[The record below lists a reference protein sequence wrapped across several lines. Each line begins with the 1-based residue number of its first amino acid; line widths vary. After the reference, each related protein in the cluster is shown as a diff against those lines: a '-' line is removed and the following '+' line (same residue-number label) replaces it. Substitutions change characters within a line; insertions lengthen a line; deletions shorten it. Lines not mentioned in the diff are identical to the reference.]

1 MNKMFKISSV
11 AAALVLGGLLTG
23 CGSSSNDGGSID
35 VNKTAEVKV
44 VDSLVTGAKVRVIGS
59 VAGKEGGD
67 TNSSGI
73 ATITYDG
80 NISSPVFYADEGGDT
95 AGGLKS
101 PKMYSNV
108 INDGKVVINPYTTLK
123 VAQPAAFDK
132 LPLSAAQ
139 KEDALKDYSA
149 TKDTEFAKATV
160 ALASM
165 LRCTPI
171 DAENVVSRGADNAT
185 QIAGTI
191 DSAATNADGNLSK
204 FVAELK
210 TATNTINAITAIDGL
225 PNDVNKTVQDIEVA
239 LTPANAA
246 CDN

>member
-23 CGSSSNDGGSID
+23 CGSSSNDGGST
-35 VNKTAEVKV
+35 TAEVTV
-44 VDSLVTGAKVRVIGS
+44 VDSIVKGATVKVLGS
-59 VAGKEGGD
+59 EAGKDGNVTDGNG
-67 TNSSGI
+67 T
-73 ATITYDG
+73 TTVTYDVK
-80 NISSPVFYADEGGDT
+80 ISNPVFYADEGGDT

-139 KEDALKDYSA
+139 KEQAVTDYSA
-149 TKDTEFAKATV
+149 VKDTEFAKATV

-171 DAENVVSRGADNAT
+171 DAEKVVSRGADNAT
-185 QIAGTI
+185 NV
-191 DSAATNADGNLSK
+191 ATAIEDASNNDANITA
-204 FVAELK
+204 FVAKLG
-210 TATNTINAITAIDGL
+210 TDANTKAQSAIQAINNL
-225 PNDVNKTVQDIEVA
+225 PNDVNQTVEQIEKA
-239 LTPANAA
+239 LTPTNAA